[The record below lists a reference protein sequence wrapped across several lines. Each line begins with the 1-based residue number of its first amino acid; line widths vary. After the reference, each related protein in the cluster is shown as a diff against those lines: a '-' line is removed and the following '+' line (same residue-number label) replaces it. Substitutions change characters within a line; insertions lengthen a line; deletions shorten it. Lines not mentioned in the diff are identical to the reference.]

1 MPSLSINN
9 PRLSV
14 IVISY
19 NMARELP
26 RTLHSLSAGYQLGI
40 APSDIEIISI
50 DNGSRDAPAALPPIA
65 ELRHLRSNNPRPSPV
80 HAINEGLVMAQG
92 DLVGVWID
100 GARMA
105 SPGVLAGAL
114 SAARQYRNPVIV
126 TPNYQ
131 LGTAH
136 HAAQKSAAYSSEVE
150 DALLGSINWPDDGY
164 RLFDIATSEMRSPS
178 GPLLESNGIFMRK
191 STWIRLGGYDEA
203 FDEPGGGYANPD
215 LLRRAVD
222 LPDTELVKL
231 VDEGT
236 FHQCHGGISTSTEEG
251 LISLLKQA
259 GVKYRHLRGKPAGMV
274 RQPGIILKKDK
285 YLPPPS

>member
-1 MPSLSINN
+1 MSASSKNSPLLSI
-9 PRLSV
+9 

-40 APSDIEIISI
+40 APTDIEIISI
-50 DNGSRDAPAALPPIA
+50 DNGSRDAPAALPPISG
-65 ELRHLRSNNPRPSPV
+65 LRHLQMHNPRPSPV
-80 HAINEGLVMAQG
+80 HAINEGLNMAQG

-105 SPGVLAGAL
+105 SPGILAGAL
-114 SAARQYRNPVIV
+114 LAAERYQTPVIV

-131 LGTAH
+131 LGTVH
-136 HAAQKSAAYSSEVE
+136 HAAQKSIAYSSAAE
-150 DALLGSINWPDDGY
+150 DALLRSINWPKDGY
-164 RLFDIATSEMRSPS
+164 KLFDIATPEMRSPS
-178 GPLLESNGIFMRK
+178 GPLLESNGIFMKK
-191 STWIRLGGYDEA
+191 SSWKTLGGYDEA

-215 LLRRAVD
+215 MLRRAVD
-222 LPDTELVKL
+222 MAGAELVKL

-236 FHQCHGGISTSTEEG
+236 FHQCHGGISTSTEAG
-251 LISLLKQA
+251 LITLLKQA

-274 RQPGIILKKDK
+274 RQPGIILRKDD
-285 YLPPPS
+285 YLPPKA